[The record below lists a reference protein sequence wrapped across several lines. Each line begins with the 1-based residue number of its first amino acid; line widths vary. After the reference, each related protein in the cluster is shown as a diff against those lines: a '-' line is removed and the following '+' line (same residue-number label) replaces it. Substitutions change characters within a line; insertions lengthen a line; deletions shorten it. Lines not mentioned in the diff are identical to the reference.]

1 MLKTRRINNTRWWN
15 NKRLWFLIIFIF
27 LIAFVRFSKSLI
39 YRDIYYFFSKPFW
52 PGQFQREI
60 LLDSYDKELNIKLK
74 QLERDNLRLRS
85 LLSLKKT
92 SDELKIDSSVISRIT
107 GSWWRKVI
115 LNKGARNGVKIGD
128 AVVGPGG
135 LLGLIDDVSSFT
147 SSVKLLTSSESQ
159 VGAWVERINIHGL
172 LIGVGNDTPKL
183 VFYSKNI
190 DIKVGDFILS
200 SPASTLLPPN
210 IPIGIIESIEED
222 LRLTTTAKVQLLANP
237 QAIDWVQILKTKI
250 Q

>member
-1 MLKTRRINNTRWWN
+1 MNKTRRIITSRWWN
-15 NKRLWFLIIFIF
+15 NKNLLFLLIFLFLIV
-27 LIAFVRFSKSLI
+27 FVRFSKSLI
-39 YRDIYYFFSKPFW
+39 YRDIYYLLSKPFW

-60 LLDSYDKELNIKLK
+60 LLEGYDKELNIKLK
-74 QLERDNLRLRS
+74 QLEKDNIRLRS

-92 SDELKIDSSVISRIT
+92 TDDLKIDSSVISRNT
-107 GSWWRKVI
+107 GSWWRKII
-115 LNKGARNGVKIGD
+115 LNKGARNGVTIGD

-147 SSVKLLTSSESQ
+147 SSVKLLTSTESQ

-172 LIGVGNDTPKL
+172 LIGVGNQSPKL
-183 VFYSKNI
+183 IFYSKDI
-190 DIKVGDFILS
+190 DIKVGDLILS

-210 IPIGIIESIEED
+210 IPIGIIESIDQD
-222 LRLTTTAKVQLLANP
+222 LKPTTIAKVQLIAKP

-250 Q
+250 

>member
-107 GSWWRKVI
+107 GSWWRKII